1 MNKITFYPLGNADC
15 CLIEL
20 ENKRLIL
27 FDYANTRSSE
37 DEDLRIDLPEALKE
51 CLAELDRDDLD
62 VVAITHA
69 DKDHINGFSEFFYLE
84 HAEKYQDEGRVKI
97 TELWVPAAVILE
109 KGASGDHRILRQEA
123 RYRLQEGE
131 GIRVFSDPGILADW
145 LAEKDLTVED
155 REALITH
162 AGEIIP
168 GFSKDEDGVDFFV
181 HAPFSVTI
189 GDDEN
194 IIRNDAALVVQG
206 EFVVEE
212 ETTRLVLG
220 ADIRHDVWQQIVEI
234 TKYYEN
240 MPRLAWDIFKISH
253 HSSYLSL
260 NSEKGDDIT
269 EPIKEVEELFEQG
282 FEHGI
287 LISTSDPIPDEDTDQ
302 PPHRQA
308 AKYYKKVAEELGGEL
323 VVTMEHPR
331 KSAPA
336 PLVIEISGDKAKI
349 IKRSGTVYTT
359 LRSRSTPR
367 SG

>member
-20 ENKRLIL
+20 ENGKLIL
-27 FDYANTRSSE
+27 FDYANMRSSE
-37 DEDLRIDLPEALKE
+37 EDDLRIDLQEALKE
-51 CLAELDRDDLD
+51 RLADLEKNYFD

-69 DKDHINGFSEFFYLE
+69 DKDHIKGFSEFFYLE
-84 HAEKYQDEGRVKI
+84 HAEKYQDEDRIQIK
-97 TELWVPAAVILE
+97 ELWVPAAVILE
-109 KGASGDHRILRQEA
+109 KGASDEDRILRQEA
-123 RYRLQEGE
+123 RHRLIEGE
-131 GIRVFSDPGILADW
+131 RIRVFSNPEILADW
-145 LAEKDLTVED
+145 LDKQDLTVED
-155 REALITH
+155 REPLITH

-194 IIRNDAALVVQG
+194 FIRNDAALVVQG
-206 EFVVEE
+206 EFAVEDE
-212 ETTRLVLG
+212 VTRLLLG
-220 ADIRHDVWQQIVEI
+220 ADIAHEGWQQIVKI

-240 MPRLAWDIFKISH
+240 MPRLAWDIFKIPH
-253 HSSYLSL
+253 HCSYLSL
-260 NSEKGDDIT
+260 NNEKGDDIT
-269 EPIKEVEELFEQG
+269 EPIKEVEELFELG

-308 AKYYKKVAEELGGEL
+308 AKYYITVAEELDGEF

-331 KSAPA
+331 NSAPA
-336 PLVIEISGDKAKI
+336 PLVIEISTNKAKI

-367 SG
+367 AG